1 MGCSSCGRNK
11 FNSGGSGR
19 STTRKSSTGKTF
31 RTIDNKK
38 SRTARLKRPTR
49 KIRWKHGTS

>member
-49 KIRWKHGTS
+49 KIR